1 MGAPGLVLFLVS
13 FVFNLFWFDCI
24 GLQCATV
31 ILPGTFNLSFLFYF
45 NEILSKP
52 KISVKC
58 TRKKILTKESNRI
71 VSNLYI
77 MSNTCFRKKNSV
89 SNGYYFF
96 VMNDTALQIH

>member
-1 MGAPGLVLFLVS
+1 MGALGLILFLVP

-31 ILPGTFNLSFLFYF
+31 ILPGTFNLSFFFYF

-77 MSNTCFRKKNSV
+77 LC
-89 SNGYYFF
+89 
-96 VMNDTALQIH
+96 QIHVFERKTVFRMVIIFLL